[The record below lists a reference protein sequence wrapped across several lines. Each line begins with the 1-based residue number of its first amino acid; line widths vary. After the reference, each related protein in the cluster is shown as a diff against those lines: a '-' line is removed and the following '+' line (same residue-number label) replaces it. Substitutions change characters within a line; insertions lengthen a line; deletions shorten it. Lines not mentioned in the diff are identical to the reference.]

1 MTIEWKEEWRTGD
14 DDVDKQH
21 KILFQYLADL
31 EAHMSAGDVN
41 ERYVKN
47 LLVNL
52 GIFTRSHFCYEEI
65 CMRTNRCSVAAKN
78 KEQHGKLLSAYK
90 QYVHRF
96 EVEGL
101 SEDLV
106 QKLHDFLYSWLVN
119 HILKIDTKLR
129 ECLD

>member
-1 MTIEWKEEWRTGD
+1 MTIVWKDEWCTGE

-21 KILFQYLADL
+21 RVLFQYLADL

-47 LLVNL
+47 LLTNL

-65 CMRTNRCSVAAKN
+65 CMRTHRCSVASQN
-78 KEQHGKLLSAYK
+78 KEQHIKLLAAYT
-90 QYVHRF
+90 QYVKRF
-96 EVEGL
+96 EAEGL
-101 SEDLV
+101 SEDLI

-129 ECLD
+129 ECMD